1 MSPTR
6 IMAVASAGGH
16 WIQLMRLRP
25 AWQGLDV
32 TYVSTD
38 PGLAAVLKDQNSAHP
53 EQDFE
58 FRAVVDANRW
68 TKARLVRQLFQLVWV
83 ILKTRPHVIITTG
96 AAPGYFAIRIGNLIG
111 ARTIWVDS
119 IANAEELSLSG
130 KQIRR
135 HADLCLTQW
144 EHLTQP
150 EGPFYMGAVL

>member
-38 PGLAAVLKDQNSAHP
+38 PGLAAVLKDQNSPHP

-96 AAPGYFAIRIGNLIG
+96 AAPGYFAIRICWKGGN
-111 ARTIWVDS
+111 AF
-119 IANAEELSLSG
+119 
-130 KQIRR
+130 
-135 HADLCLTQW
+135 C
-144 EHLTQP
+144 
-150 EGPFYMGAVL
+150 F